1 MNRTRTGFA
10 AALALL
16 VTACASGGPNDG
28 LGTRKLSWFSYLNAD
43 DLKAACAAESPERV
57 RLVLNA
63 DYAEHVRTYDLAV
76 DDKTGGAELVI
87 RVLKAA
93 NAGDLSSSGSLL
105 DPWRGVKKT
114 VALTP
119 KQATALLGRITRS
132 GAFETPPAGLSL
144 ASTDYYWLVS
154 GCHLGHGFVTA
165 YPLAGAEPPPFATA
179 LKSLDK
185 SGVAFPDLAAHQRRL
200 AQTGPRSA
208 QDIALTFTIRI
219 GENGLSGILPH

>member
-1 MNRTRTGFA
+1 MKRTGTGFA

-16 VTACASGGPNDG
+16 VAACASGGPDDG

-43 DLKAACAAESPERV
+43 DLRATCNAQSPERT

-63 DYAEHVRTYDLAV
+63 DYAEHVRTYDLSV
-76 DDKTGGAELVI
+76 DEKTGGGELVS

-93 NAGDLSSSGSLL
+93 NLADLSASGSLL

-114 VALTP
+114 VTLSP

-132 GAFETPPAGLSL
+132 GAFEPPPAGLSL
-144 ASTDYYWLVS
+144 VSSDYYWLVS

-165 YPLAGAEPPPFATA
+165 YPLTGGETPPFAAA
-179 LKSLDK
+179 LKTLDK

-200 AQTGPRSA
+200 SQAAPHGS
-208 QDIALTFTIRI
+208 QDISLTFTIRI
-219 GENGLSGILPH
+219 GDNGLSGILPH